1 MWCKGDIAF
10 ALNLEGGHCDE
21 KDEEICGSSF
31 SGDNWIKRTTFL
43 EPSISAAETS
53 QVQEEN
59 VNAIHVK
66 MNQSEHYL
74 LSGRS
79 IDVLSGDKE
88 AIQLN
93 KYTISFSKPGE
104 YVIRVNGCVYDD
116 IYTFTV
122 SE

>member
-1 MWCKGDIAF
+1 MKKMKKF
-10 ALNLEGGHCDE
+10 AGVALAGTIGL
-21 KDEEICGSSF
+21 
-31 SGDNWIKRTTFL
+31 SGLLFL

-59 VNAIHVK
+59 FNAIHVK